1 MAILRIPDPNEP
13 PFPYNF
19 PVSDNEDTKMLILL
33 VEEISL
39 TKRIDDL
46 EKRVRYLES
55 ERNRNQFS
63 KKAMIMGW
71 KEKDWKKNRNH
82 KGGES
87 RRQIEE
93 DMLRMQGL
101 IVCPNCDLTYS
112 LYQPKCPHCDEPNKS
127 HYPAKV

>member
-1 MAILRIPDPNEP
+1 LRIPDPNEP

-33 VEEISL
+33 VEAL

-63 KKAMIMGW
+63 K
-71 KEKDWKKNRNH
+71 
-82 KGGES
+82 
-87 RRQIEE
+87 RR
-93 DMLRMQGL
+93 
-101 IVCPNCDLTYS
+101 
-112 LYQPKCPHCDEPNKS
+112 
-127 HYPAKV
+127 